1 MMASRHFPRVRS
13 TSLGCQVYLSILK
26 RFLSRFMRLFMIG
39 LNYISSSY
47 KSHVGALTRS
57 SYVEIIYYRKNL
69 KDEAKSIGLVA
80 SE

>member
-1 MMASRHFPRVRS
+1 
-13 TSLGCQVYLSILK
+13 
-26 RFLSRFMRLFMIG
+26 MRLFMIG